1 MAVTSFAE
9 TRARSR
15 LGIAIAAMIPMIQVL
30 NVEPSPGAMAWPL
43 DPAPRP
49 APRAGGVFYA
59 GGRSFW
65 QDLSREASCSI

>member
-1 MAVTSFAE
+1 
-9 TRARSR
+9 
-15 LGIAIAAMIPMIQVL
+15 MIPMIQVL